1 MAERAFFEK
10 QIEFRVS
17 EIQEYQFNIDN
28 FKRAILKI
36 DTEYASNQDMLEF
49 KKHLQTLLTD
59 NQREQLKSIIM
70 RDVLIDQIAELEE
83 S

>member
-49 KKHLQTLLTD
+49 KKHLQTLLAD

>member
-1 MAERAFFEK
+1 VTERAFFEK

>member
-1 MAERAFFEK
+1 MADKAFFAK
-10 QIEFRVS
+10 QIEFRIS

-28 FKRAILKI
+28 FKRAIIKI

-49 KKHLQTLLTD
+49 KKHLETLLAD

-70 RDVLIDQIAELEE
+70 RDVLADQIAELEE

>member
-49 KKHLQTLLTD
+49 KKHLETLLAD

>member
-10 QIEFRVS
+10 QIEFRVN

-49 KKHLQTLLTD
+49 KKHLQTLLAD